1 MKDENRDFEKEN
13 RFYEKYIKPQ
23 YTILKRIK
31 RKLFGPPTRKRI
43 KTIDD
48 FDFLDYDLFV
58 KLICILMI
66 YVLLRAVL
74 MGIYDLYRWFFP
86 IKEYIEMQ
94 PYFKHIINTINGIA

>member
-1 MKDENRDFEKEN
+1 MKDEERDFW
-13 RFYEKYIKPQ
+13 EKYIKPQ
-23 YTILKRIK
+23 YSFMKRLK
-31 RKLFGPPTRKRI
+31 RKLFGPPKRKRI

-86 IKEYIEMQ
+86 EKIIYDVAPFLKPILYRIKGLIYS
-94 PYFKHIINTINGIA
+94 